1 MYILN
6 INRAIKNISVN
17 KIRDFIFENYHK
29 RIGFSKGNSYSV
41 KLLKKKKDFLL
52 LANKLI
58 EKISDP
64 YNAKE
69 HYGSFIRKKNIKS
82 VKQ

>member
-1 MYILN
+1 MMYILN
-6 INRAIKNISVN
+6 INRAIKKISVN
-17 KIRDFIFENYHK
+17 EIRDFIFENYHK
-29 RIGFSKGNSYSV
+29 RMGFSKENSYYSM

-69 HYGSFIRKKNIKS
+69 HYGSFIRKKNIK
-82 VKQ
+82 

>member
-6 INRAIKNISVN
+6 INRAIKKISVN
-17 KIRDFIFENYHK
+17 EIRDFIFENYHK
-29 RIGFSKGNSYSV
+29 RMGFSKENIYYSM

-69 HYGSFIRKKNIKS
+69 HYGSFIRKKNIK
-82 VKQ
+82 

>member
-6 INRAIKNISVN
+6 INRAIKKISVN
-17 KIRDFIFENYHK
+17 EIRDFIFENYHK
-29 RIGFSKGNSYSV
+29 RMGFSKENSYYSM

-69 HYGSFIRKKNIKS
+69 HYGSFIRKKNIK
-82 VKQ
+82 